1 MSARDT
7 IEIPDVILERYRL
20 DELPREEA
28 NRVGRLLRE
37 SETLQRRLDALDQSD
52 ADVARQYPPAW
63 LAARVRERL
72 GHTGHAPDARGTA
85 RQWGLAVAMGLA
97 AIALVA
103 ALPRLVLW
111 PTGQT
116 TIVDPDRIK
125 GLKPSL
131 AVYRRT
137 DRGTETLADGD
148 IARKGDLLRLGYTA
162 AGQSHGVIVSLDGR
176 GAVTLHL
183 PPNGTRAAALGRDGT
198 ILLDQAYELD
208 DAPGWERFY
217 FVTGEAPFDVAPI
230 MEAARRAA
238 AGDLRAPP
246 AALPIPRALSQF
258 AFSLQKEVKP

>member
-7 IEIPDVILERYRL
+7 IETPDVILEWYRL

-28 NRVGRLLRE
+28 HRVGRLVRE

-63 LAARVRERL
+63 IAARVRERL
-72 GHTGHAPDARGTA
+72 GRNGYAPDTRGTA
-85 RQWGLAVAMGLA
+85 RPWGLAAAIGLA
-97 AIALVA
+97 AIALVV
-103 ALPRLVLW
+103 ALPRLAPG

-116 TIVDPDRIK
+116 AIVDSDRIK

-137 DRGTETLADGD
+137 DRGSETLADGD

-162 AGQSHGVIVSLDGR
+162 AGHSHGVIVSLDGR
-176 GAVTLHL
+176 GGVTLHL
-183 PPNGTRAAALGRDGT
+183 PPDGTRAAALGRDGT
-198 ILLDQAYELD
+198 ILLDRAYELD

-238 AGDLRAPP
+238 GGDLRAPP
-246 AALPIPRALSQF
+246 AALAIPRGLSQS